1 MARIIKSKP
10 HGRLKL
16 SHHRHTGKRLPH
28 HHTSYG
34 GLIVLT
40 VVAGIMLAFATVS
53 TLKAQTLQSSQ
64 SVSVSGVV
72 PAPPPQEAA
81 TVTQPT
87 LVRAEESKPG
97 ERGLDF
103 DTLAISGVK
112 LKDTIVEIYNN
123 ELLAGAAGCRSEG
136 YSLKITPQYGNNLV
150 VAKVVDNLGQYGPD
164 SKTASVVYLPKS
176 KLEPQFL
183 LSGASK
189 YFGLQVNQKHE
200 LLIKIIGGQAPYAIS
215 VDWGDNKE
223 TDLSVHRTS
232 GKVKLSHRYDTTG
245 CYNIIVQGEDNKG
258 GKAYFRT

>member
-72 PAPPPQEAA
+72 P
-81 TVTQPT
+81 
-87 LVRAEESKPG
+87 
-97 ERGLDF
+97 
-103 DTLAISGVK
+103 
-112 LKDTIVEIYNN
+112 KDTIVEIYNN